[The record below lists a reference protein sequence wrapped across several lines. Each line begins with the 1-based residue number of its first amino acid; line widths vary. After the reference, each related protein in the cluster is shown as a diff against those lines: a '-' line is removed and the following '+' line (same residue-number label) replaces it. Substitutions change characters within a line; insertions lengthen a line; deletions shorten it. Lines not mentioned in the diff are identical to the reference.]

1 MNENNE
7 KLMDKKIEDLTVA
20 DYVKLNVGALAI
32 MAGGAVLLVAV
43 PEAVNKVKTKLAQRK
58 IEKLE
63 NKKITLVKE

>member
-43 PEAVNKVKTKLAQRK
+43 PEAVGKVKTKLAQRK
-58 IEKLE
+58 IDKL
-63 NKKITLVKE
+63 NKEITPEQE